1 MKSLEKDRRRRY
13 ETANDFAA
21 DVMRYVTDNPVEACP
36 PTSWYRLVKYSRRN
50 RTALATALI
59 VSLALVFGTAVS
71 VWQAV
76 RATRAEQRAEAR
88 YENARRA
95 VDEMYIQ
102 VAEKWLS
109 QQPRLTR
116 VQLEFL
122 EKALAFYKQFAAERG
137 DDPQARFDS
146 ARALVRVGRI
156 QTKLGRHDPAKHA
169 FVQAVEQLEALST
182 RFPDRAEYQREF
194 AACLVDLGGVYLDR
208 LDRAGDAEPHFRRS
222 LAIAESLVAR
232 NPGDRDARYRLAVSL
247 RGLGSYCEIA
257 GRRDEAERAGRS
269 CRQVLEGLIADDP
282 RERKFH
288 VLLAG
293 CENCL
298 GLVYLNTDR
307 LPEAEQV
314 LRHCA
319 NQAEAMLAESPTD
332 PEFRRLQL
340 LAMIN
345 LANVHSRAGR
355 LIEAAAIDQRNESL
369 LDALAKDF
377 PEVLLEYRHLR
388 LSCLI
393 NQMTSFYMLDNL
405 AEFEQVGRRALKV
418 VENLSSEDLAEPL
431 VRDRASKTL
440 WMIAVCHSFTNE
452 GPLFDP
458 CLALTLARKA
468 IELDLRSPSWS
479 GSLQSLGY
487 AQYRNGDSK
496 GCIESLAK
504 DPSLAKNGCFIA
516 AMAHWRLNKKAEA
529 RELYDRADLWLKGY
543 EEHWDFTSSPKPSDY
558 RKVRAEAAALLGL
571 KTPPVDA
578 KSKQAEESKAPP
590 G

>member
-1 MKSLEKDRRRRY
+1 
-13 ETANDFAA
+13 
-21 DVMRYVTDNPVEACP
+21 
-36 PTSWYRLVKYSRRN
+36 
-50 RTALATALI
+50 
-59 VSLALVFGTAVS
+59 
-71 VWQAV
+71 
-76 RATRAEQRAEAR
+76 
-88 YENARRA
+88 
-95 VDEMYIQ
+95 MYIQ

-504 DPSLAKNGCFIA
+504 DPKPREKRMLHRGHGPLATEQEGRGSRVVRSS
-516 AMAHWRLNKKAEA
+516 RLVAE
-529 RELYDRADLWLKGY
+529 G
-543 EEHWDFTSSPKPSDY
+543 
-558 RKVRAEAAALLGL
+558 V
-571 KTPPVDA
+571 
-578 KSKQAEESKAPP
+578 
-590 G
+590 